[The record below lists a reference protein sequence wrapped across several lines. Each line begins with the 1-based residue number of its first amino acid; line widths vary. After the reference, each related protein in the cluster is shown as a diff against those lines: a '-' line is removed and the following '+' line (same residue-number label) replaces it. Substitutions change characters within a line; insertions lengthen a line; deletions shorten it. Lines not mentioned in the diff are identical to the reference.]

1 MKHKLTTM
9 RLLLAVLALLAL
21 AACASMGRPQ
31 GGPRDVDPPL
41 FVKSNPSPGQLEVK
55 RSRISIEFD
64 ENVQIKDVM
73 SKVVIS
79 PAQKTMPLISALG
92 HRVVV
97 ELRDTLIPN
106 TTYTLDFSDAIS
118 DLNEGNEIDGFAF
131 AFSTG
136 SEIDSLQISGMV
148 LDAATLEPAQGM
160 LVGVYSDLS
169 DTALTTLPMERITKT
184 NQLGQ
189 FTIRNLKEGTY
200 HVFALN
206 DNNRDYKWDRS
217 EDVAF
222 YGLPV
227 TTTATRTVHTD
238 TLLAAD
244 GTDSIITHEVT
255 QFGPDDIL
263 LTWFNE
269 NYTPQYLMKNDRSE
283 RHRISLQMAAPA
295 DTLPELTLVGGAFGG
310 RSLYDLAVL
319 DASARRDTL
328 DLWLT
333 DTLLIAQDSILLR
346 ARYPRTDSLDRIS
359 WFTDTL
365 RMFMRSRRVKE
376 KPKKKDKED
385 ADTLP
390 QLNFLSIRVDGGTT
404 VDVNAPLRMTFSEPV
419 ASIDPA
425 GIHLEVRDDTLWI
438 PVEPPVLSEWQRYRP
453 MKWVAPY
460 EWEPGAKYR
469 LTIDSLAA
477 RSVYGIW
484 NRPYTLEFNVKKMSD
499 YSTVK
504 FNITGLSD
512 SLAVVQLLSS
522 ADQPVAW
529 APVVTGTAEFE
540 FVPPGTYYARLFA
553 DPNGNGIYDTGSI
566 ADSIQPEET
575 YYYPKKIPLK
585 QNWDAVV
592 NWDVNQLPLDLQK
605 PLDIKKNKP
614 KPKAGEL
621 PERTTDP
628 DEEEEDQWAAPGT
641 LTNGT
646 NRNSSNRGNG
656 FNRGGSSGSQG
667 RIMPP
672 RR

>member
-9 RLLLAVLALLAL
+9 RLLLAVAALMAL

-41 FVKSNPSPGQLEVK
+41 FVKSNPAPGQLEVN
-55 RSRISIEFD
+55 RSRITIEFD

-79 PAQKTMPLISALG
+79 PAQQIMPSIAALG

-97 ELRDTLIPN
+97 DLRDTLIPN

-160 LVGVYSDLS
+160 LVGVYSNLS
-169 DTALTTLPMERITKT
+169 DTAITTLPMERITKT

-200 HVFALN
+200 RVFALN

-222 YGLPV
+222 YPVPV
-227 TTTATRTVHTD
+227 TPTAGRTLHTD
-238 TLLAAD
+238 TLPAAD
-244 GTDSIITHEVT
+244 GTDSIVTHEVT
-255 QFGPDDIL
+255 QFGPDDLL

-295 DTLPELTLVGGAFGG
+295 DTLPVLTIANGPFQG
-310 RSLYDLAVL
+310 RSLYDLSVL

-328 DLWLT
+328 DFWLT
-333 DTLLIAQDSILLR
+333 DTLLIAQDSLLLE
-346 ARYPRTDSLDRIS
+346 ARYPRTDSLDQIS
-359 WFTDTL
+359 FFTDTL
-365 RMFMRSRRVKE
+365 RLFMRTRRAKE
-376 KPKKKDKED
+376 APKKKKDEP
-385 ADTLP
+385 ADTAP
-390 QLNFLSIRVDGGTT
+390 QLTFLSLRSESSGS
-404 VDVNAPLRMTFSEPV
+404 VDVNKPLMFTFSEPL
-419 ASIDPA
+419 ASLDPA

-438 PVEPPVLSEWQRYRP
+438 PVEPPVFSEWQPMRP

-460 EWEPGAKYR
+460 EWEPGEKYR

-477 RSVYGIW
+477 RSVYDHW
-484 NRPYTLEFNVKKMSD
+484 NRPYTLEFTIKKMSE

-504 FNITGLSD
+504 FNVTGLPD

-529 APVVTGTAEFE
+529 APLVGGTAEFA
-540 FVPPGTYYARLFA
+540 FIAPGTYYARLFA
-553 DPNGNGIYDTGSI
+553 DRNANGIYDTGSI
-566 ADSIQPEET
+566 ADSIQPEDT

-592 NWDVNQLPLDLQK
+592 NWDVNELPLDLQK

-621 PERTTDP
+621 PERTLDP
-628 DEEEEDQWAAPGT
+628 DEEEEDPWAPPGST
-641 LTNGT
+641 TNG
-646 NRNSSNRGNG
+646 NSTRSNNNS
-656 FNRGGSSGSQG
+656 FRGGSGGSGSRG